1 MMQAMLHSRFIPV
14 LKTDFSKMNN
24 LLLSNRWKPAGIFL
38 VSMGV
43 VLTIIFFWFDFRFK
57 IPVFAVYSVFLE
69 TKMFVSF
76 QTNFADEL
84 IMLLLISGLGLLIFS
99 KEKTEDES
107 LDQLRLIAFAKAL
120 IANIVLLLFSVL
132 FIYGSGFIAMLVIN
146 IPSFFVFYLF
156 FFYTGFAVRRR
167 NKRQSDNP

>member
-1 MMQAMLHSRFIPV
+1 
-14 LKTDFSKMNN
+14 MNN
-24 LLLSNRWKPAGIFL
+24 LLLSYRWKPAGIFL
-38 VSMGV
+38 VSMGI
-43 VLTIIFFWFDFRFK
+43 VLAIVFFWFDFRFK

-99 KEKTEDES
+99 KEKTEDEG

-146 IPSFFVFYLF
+146 IASFFIFYLF
-156 FFYTGFAVRRR
+156 FFYAGFAARRR
-167 NKRQSDNP
+167 NISQSGNP